1 VPMAGMPYIGE
12 LLSVGAALFWAVG
25 VVLFKKSGESMEP
38 LALNLFKNAVAIV
51 LLLPTIPL
59 AGETFVPAGQPLEA
73 WLLLAASGAIG
84 IAVADTLFFVS
95 LERLGAGLTAVVDTS
110 YTPLM
115 LFLSVF
121 VLAVQIKLPV
131 YVGAALIVLGM
142 LIGSRAKPEPGKSR
156 RDLIVGTLIG
166 VAGIGLMAV
175 SIVMIKSVLNDSP
188 VLWATWVRLLA
199 GAVVLLPM
207 LLASPR
213 RRELARSLVEWRSF
227 GYPLAAA
234 IVGTYLAMMCWIGGM
249 KHVDVSVATTLNQ
262 LSTIFIFAL
271 AIIFLKEPLTWRR
284 VLAIVL
290 AFSGGLLVALRR
302 LFA

>member
-1 VPMAGMPYIGE
+1 MASMPYIGE
-12 LLSVGAALFWAVG
+12 VLSVGAALFWAVG
-25 VVLFKKSGESMEP
+25 VVLFKKSGESMQP
-38 LALNLFKNAVAIV
+38 LALNLFKNAVALL
-51 LLLPTIPL
+51 LLLPTIPI
-59 AGETFVPAGQPLEA
+59 AGESFVPDEAPLEA
-73 WLLLAASGAIG
+73 WILLAGSGVVG
-84 IAVADTLFFVS
+84 IAIADTLFFVS
-95 LERLGAGLTAVVDTS
+95 LEKLGAGLTAVVDTS

-121 VLAVQIKLPV
+121 VLGEQIAVPV

-142 LIGSRAKPEPGKSR
+142 LVGSRTKPEPGKTR
-156 RDLIVGTLIG
+156 QDLVVGTLIG

-175 SIVMIKSVLNDSP
+175 SIVLIKGVLNDSP

-199 GAVVLLPM
+199 GTVVLVPM

-213 RRELARSLVEWRSF
+213 RRALIRSLVEWRSF
-227 GYPLAAA
+227 KYPLLAA

-262 LSTIFIFAL
+262 LSTIFIFLL
-271 AIIFLKEPLTWRR
+271 ATIFLREPVTWRR
-284 VLAIVL
+284 IMAIAL

-302 LFA
+302 LFG

>member
-1 VPMAGMPYIGE
+1 MPMFGMPYIGE
-12 LLSVGAALFWAVG
+12 VLSVGAALFWAVG
-25 VVLFKKSGESMEP
+25 VVLFKKSGETMEP

-59 AGETFVPAGQPLEA
+59 AGESFAPPDQPLEA
-73 WLLLAASGAIG
+73 WLLLAASGVIG
-84 IAVADTLFFVS
+84 IAIADTMFFIS
-95 LERLGAGLTAVVDTS
+95 LEKLGAGLTAVVDTS

-121 VLAVQIKLPV
+121 VLSEQIGIPV
-131 YVGAALIVLGM
+131 YLGAALILLGM
-142 LIGSRAKPEPGKSR
+142 LAGSRTKPEAGKSR
-156 RDLIVGTLIG
+156 KDLIFGILIG
-166 VAGIGLMAV
+166 VGGIGLMAV
-175 SIVMIKSVLNDSP
+175 SIVMIKRVLDNSP

-199 GAVVLLPM
+199 GTAVLIPM

-213 RRELARSLVEWRSF
+213 RGALLKSMVTARAF
-227 GYPLAAA
+227 KFPLAAA

-262 LSTIFIFAL
+262 LSTIFIFVL
-271 AIIFLKEPLTWRR
+271 AVIFLKEALTWRR

-290 AFSGGLLVALRR
+290 ACSGGLLVALRR
-302 LFA
+302 LLV